1 MAMQPAVIV
10 VDDEPVIAEML
21 SEALSKQGLRVTHCH
36 DAAQAFIQSQG
47 LRPALLIS
55 DIMMP
60 HWGTGVDTY
69 RKLRAYPA
77 FKTLPFIFLTG
88 LKKDQAERLVPIT
101 DSRVRLLH
109 KPVSLAVLMQ
119 AIRDL
124 TGDRLLGPAP
134 KV

>member
-1 MAMQPAVIV
+1 MALQPAVIV

-21 SEALSKQGLRVTHCH
+21 SEALEKQGLRVTHCH
-36 DAAQAFIQSQG
+36 DATQAFIQTQG
-47 LRPALLIS
+47 LRPALLIT

-60 HWGTGVDTY
+60 AWGTGVDTY
-69 RKLRAYPA
+69 KKLRAFPR
-77 FKTLPFIFLTG
+77 FKTLPVIFLTG
-88 LKKDQAERLVPIT
+88 LKKEQAERLVPIT

-119 AIRDL
+119 TIRDL

-134 KV
+134 RA

>member
-1 MAMQPAVIV
+1 MAMKPAVIV
-10 VDDEPVIAEML
+10 VDDDYAIAEML
-21 SEALSKQGLRVTHCH
+21 SDALERQGLRVTHCH
-36 DAAQAFIQSQG
+36 DAAQAVIQSQG

-60 HWGTGVDTY
+60 TWGTGVDTY
-69 RKLRAYPA
+69 KRLRLHPR
-77 FKTLPFIFLTG
+77 FKNLPFIFLTG

-101 DSRVRLLH
+101 DSKVRLLH